1 MELKGI
7 WKFYWPWSNALLLKE
22 TTQPPSPILP
32 YTDLKL
38 QEMKNYLIQTN
49 PKRQHLGE
57 LEVHIHLY
65 NFIIF

>member
-1 MELKGI
+1 MLC
-7 WKFYWPWSNALLLKE
+7 FLLKE

-32 YTDLKL
+32 YTNLKL

-49 PKRQHLGE
+49 PKPQHLGE